1 MINDL
6 IETSCLLVRSEQKEI
21 VISSLNLLK
30 ILCTIF
36 TQTTL
41 AQYLPRI
48 CETVHNLHEK
58 RSNPASASQTAS
70 TNNNYFNN
78 LPPVSKSQQIR
89 SFVKLILKKL
99 IKKFS
104 YEIIREKLFKNELAN
119 LDMGAEMD
127 MVSGEAKTTG
137 RSLTGAVKQGLENLL
152 VNLKKS
158 IEKDKKRKA
167 DEQSNAK
174 KKENTDNV
182 DLISMY
188 TTQTNKTGVT
198 NNNE

>member
-1 MINDL
+1 
-6 IETSCLLVRSEQKEI
+6 
-21 VISSLNLLK
+21 
-30 ILCTIF
+30 
-36 TQTTL
+36 
-41 AQYLPRI
+41 
-48 CETVHNLHEK
+48 
-58 RSNPASASQTAS
+58 
-70 TNNNYFNN
+70 
-78 LPPVSKSQQIR
+78 
-89 SFVKLILKKL
+89 
-99 IKKFS
+99 
-104 YEIIREKLFKNELAN
+104 
-119 LDMGAEMD
+119 MGAEMD
-127 MVSGEAKTTG
+127 MVLGEAKTTG

-188 TTQTNKTGVT
+188 TTQTNKTAVT